1 MFYPIYT
8 NSRYD
13 ALPHNNTLVSPSSVS
28 AMRED
33 RREMGI
39 RRRRWRIEGADGDS
53 GDGVADGDSGDGAA
67 VMAEDGALMDRW

>member
-13 ALPHNNTLVSPSSVS
+13 ALPHNNTLVSPSSVP

-53 GDGVADGDSGDGAA
+53 GDGAA
-67 VMAEDGALMDRW
+67 VTVEDGALMDRW